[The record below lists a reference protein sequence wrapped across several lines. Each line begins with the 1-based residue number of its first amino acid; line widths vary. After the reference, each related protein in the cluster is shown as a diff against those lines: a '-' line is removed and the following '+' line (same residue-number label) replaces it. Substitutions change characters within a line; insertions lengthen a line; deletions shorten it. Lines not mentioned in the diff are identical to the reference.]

1 MLKSYKQLSRWYGA
15 LEPEKGTPETV
26 HPGEA
31 SSAAPAEGDGPAR
44 YPHYIREDDE
54 PSGRP
59 AEDISSDLPAQRS
72 EFTGGWSDWVAGRA
86 PGPDDDYTPPRQA
99 GLARFPWSDGDNGDN
114 GVGRPRP
121 RASGALRKAARE
133 HPAVRRA
140 RLLIVL
146 IAAALLLGA
155 AVACVLFLLHASG
168 NRAAAPKDSPVP
180 ASVQFTVAG
189 AQAGVNPRAGGGCPT
204 ERGDSIVRSA
214 EAGGPDS
221 GPDAVLSFQH
231 AYYVE
236 RSGERAR
243 EAVAPDAAVQPASV
257 IQRGIDTIPAGTT
270 HCVRIVTIADNR
282 YSVEVTEY
290 RPSGG
295 PATYNKQTVTT
306 AVIGGRTLIT
316 GIAAG

>member
-15 LEPEKGTPETV
+15 LEPEKGTPETA

-31 SSAAPAEGDGPAR
+31 GSATPAEDDGPTR
-44 YPHYIREDDE
+44 YPHYIREEDE
-54 PSGRP
+54 PWERP
-59 AEDISSDLPAQRS
+59 AEDVPSDLSAQRS

-86 PGPDDDYTPPRQA
+86 PGRYDDYTPPRQA
-99 GLARFPWSDGDNGDN
+99 SLARFPWSDGDNRVD
-114 GVGRPRP
+114 RPRP
-121 RASGALRKAARE
+121 RASGALRQAARQ

-140 RLLIVL
+140 RVLIVL

-155 AVACVLFLLHASG
+155 AAACVLFLLHASG

-180 ASVQFTVAG
+180 ASVQFTVASG
-189 AQAGVNPRAGGGCPT
+189 QAGVNPRAVSGVACPT

-214 EAGGPDS
+214 EAGGTDS
-221 GPDAVLSFQH
+221 GPDAVLSFQY

-257 IQRGIDTIPAGTT
+257 IQRGIDTIPVGTT
-270 HCVRIVTIADNR
+270 HCVRIATIADHR

-290 RPSGG
+290 RPGGG

>member
-15 LEPEKGTPETV
+15 LEPEKGTPETA

-31 SSAAPAEGDGPAR
+31 SSAASAEDDGPAR
-44 YPHYIREDDE
+44 YPDYIREDDE
-54 PSGRP
+54 PWGRP
-59 AEDISSDLPAQRS
+59 AEDIPSNLPAQRS

-86 PGPDDDYTPPRQA
+86 PSPYDDYTPPRQA
-99 GLARFPWSDGDNGDN
+99 GLARFPRSDGDNRVD
-114 GVGRPRP
+114 RP
-121 RASGALRKAARE
+121 RASGALRQAARE

-140 RLLIVL
+140 RTLIVL

-155 AVACVLFLLHASG
+155 AIACVLFLLHASG

-189 AQAGVNPRAGGGCPT
+189 AKTGVNPRAVSGGACPT

-214 EAGGPDS
+214 EAGGTDS
-221 GPDAVLSFQH
+221 GPDAVLSFQY

-290 RPSGG
+290 RPGGG

-306 AVIGGRTLIT
+306 AVTGGRTLIT